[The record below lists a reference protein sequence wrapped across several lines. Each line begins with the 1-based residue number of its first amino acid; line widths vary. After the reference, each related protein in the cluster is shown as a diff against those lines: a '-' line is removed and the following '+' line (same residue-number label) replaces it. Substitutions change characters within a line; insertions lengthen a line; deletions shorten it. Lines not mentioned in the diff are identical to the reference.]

1 MHTTRRITV
10 VVVVATLLLAAP
22 VTPPRTW
29 AQPVSPRPEPASP
42 GAGARPPLATSATPS
57 VTGRVQQ
64 YLLTPHGE
72 VDGLLL
78 ADGTV
83 VKFPPHLGVSLA
95 STVRPGD
102 SVSAVGFLGL
112 ATSYGRAMKAL
123 AITNTATGRT
133 IVDQPPPDRP
143 LPPDQRGLARVPL
156 TVSGPLAHL
165 LVNPKGDVDG
175 LVLAAGEQVKFKP
188 KSGAWVLTLLGPVG
202 GGPVAASGYGTRN
215 AFGTALE
222 AESIT
227 IGGQT
232 ISLRGRG
239 R

>member
-1 MHTTRRITV
+1 MAIFGFAVFGTITT
-10 VVVVATLLLAAP
+10 AA
-22 VTPPRTW
+22 
-29 AQPVSPRPEPASP
+29 AQPPLPAQSV
-42 GAGARPPLATSATPS
+42 PS
-57 VTGRVQQ
+57 VAGQVQQ
-64 YLLTPHGE
+64 YLLTPHGD

-83 VKFPPHLGVSLA
+83 VKFPPHLGVTLA

-102 SVSAVGFLGL
+102 SVSAVGFLGP
-112 ATSYGRAMKAL
+112 ATGYGRAMKAI
-123 AITNTATGRT
+123 AITNAATGQT
-133 IVDQPPPDRP
+133 VVDQPPAGRP
-143 LPPDQRGLARVPL
+143 LPPDRRGLARAPF
-156 TVSGPLAHL
+156 TVIGPVARF

-175 LVLAAGEQVKFKP
+175 LVLTTGEQVKFKP
-188 KSGAWVLTLLGPVG
+188 HSGALVVTLLGPAG
-202 GGPVAASGYGTRN
+202 GSIGATGYGTRN

-227 IGGQT
+227 VGSQT

>member
-1 MHTTRRITV
+1 MGTMRRITV
-10 VVVVATLLLAAP
+10 VMSLAAVMLAAP
-22 VTPPRTW
+22 LQLSRGW
-29 AQPVSPRPEPASP
+29 AQPARPGPAP
-42 GAGARPPLATSATPS
+42 AFQGAGAQPPLTASPSPS
-57 VTGRVQQ
+57 VAGRVQQ

-78 ADGTV
+78 ADSTV
-83 VKFPPHLGVSLA
+83 VKFPAHLGMSLA

-102 SVSAVGFLGL
+102 SVSAVGILGL
-112 ATSYGRAMKAL
+112 ATSHGRAMKAL

-133 IVDQPPPDRP
+133 VVDQPPPDRP

-175 LVLAAGEQVKFKP
+175 LILAAGEQVKFKP
-188 KSGAWVLTLLGPVG
+188 KSSARVMAMLGQVG
-202 GGPVAASGYGTRN
+202 GVVTASGYGTRN
-215 AFGTALE
+215 AFGTALS
-222 AESIT
+222 AASIT
-227 IGGQT
+227 IGSQT

>member
-1 MHTTRRITV
+1 
-10 VVVVATLLLAAP
+10 VA
-22 VTPPRTW
+22 
-29 AQPVSPRPEPASP
+29 
-42 GAGARPPLATSATPS
+42 
-57 VTGRVQQ
+57 GRFQQ

-78 ADGTV
+78 ADSTV

-102 SVSAVGFLGL
+102 SVSVVGFLGF

-133 IVDQPPPDRP
+133 VVDQPPADRP

-156 TVSGPLAHL
+156 TMSGPLAHL
-165 LVNPKGDVDG
+165 LVTPKGDVDG
-175 LVLAAGEQVKFKP
+175 LILAGGEQVKFKP
-188 KSGAWVLTLLGPVG
+188 KSGARVMTLLGQG
-202 GGPVAASGYGTRN
+202 GGVVTASGYGTRN
-215 AFGTALE
+215 AFGTVLE
-222 AESIT
+222 AESLT
-227 IGGQT
+227 IGSQT
-232 ISLRGRG
+232 LSLRGRG